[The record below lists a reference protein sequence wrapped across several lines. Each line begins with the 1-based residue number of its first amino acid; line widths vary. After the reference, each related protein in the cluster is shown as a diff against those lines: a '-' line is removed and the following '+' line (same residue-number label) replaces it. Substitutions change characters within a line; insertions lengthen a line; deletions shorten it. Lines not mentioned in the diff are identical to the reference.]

1 VTVAVAPE
9 AVADPVVDPMTGWLD
24 DVLSVLA
31 DGVADCASAES
42 GGASDAARID
52 RIARLEKIKAA
63 AAALQMAESVRFAQS
78 QVEAQ
83 LAADVHPD
91 KIGRGIADQLG
102 LACRMSGFA
111 AARRLEMARA
121 LWFDLPQTYQLLVA
135 GEISDYVAS
144 LVVTETRHL
153 EAATRRDVDSKII
166 AAGIAQMG
174 PRRAATWAPGAPRH
188 VPAGMPTRPIHRAIC
203 SVAGPNASI
212 AESPCAQHRTP

>member
-1 VTVAVAPE
+1 MAPE
-9 AVADPVVDPMTGWLD
+9 AVADPVVDPLTGWLD
-24 DVLSVLA
+24 DVLSGLA
-31 DGVADCASAES
+31 TGVADCASAEP

-63 AAALQMAESVRFAQS
+63 ATALQMAESVRFAQS
-78 QVEAQ
+78 QAEAQ
-83 LAADVHPD
+83 LATDVHPN

-102 LACRMSGFA
+102 LACHMSGFA

-121 LWFDLPQTYQLLVA
+121 LWFDLPQTYRLLVA

-174 PRRAATWAPGAPRH
+174 PAPRL
-188 VPAGMPTRPIHRAIC
+188 VPAGMRMRPIRTAIC
-203 SVAGPNASI
+203 SAAARNASI
-212 AESPCAQHRTP
+212 AG